1 MNADEILQEV
11 TSQVMICE
19 RCNLS
24 KTRKNAVPGTGP
36 SHAEILFIGEGPGH
50 NENERGLP
58 FVGAAGKFLTDMLS
72 AAGYD
77 RSAVYITNVVKC
89 RPPDNR
95 DPLPEE
101 LEACAGFLE
110 RQIEAINPV
119 IIVTLGRF
127 SMARYFSNVRI
138 SEIHGRPKWIDGRLI
153 IPMFHPAA
161 ALHQPPLRKTI
172 EQDFS
177 RLPHW
182 INKVKEK
189 LEKDAQAKTAFSD
202 EKGDHSERPTQLPL
216 FG

>member
-19 RCNLS
+19 RCNLC
-24 KTRKNAVPGTGP
+24 KTRKNAVPGKGP
-36 SHAEILFIGEGPGH
+36 STAEILFIGEGPGH
-50 NENERGLP
+50 NENESGLP

-72 AAGYD
+72 ATGYE
-77 RSAVYITNVVKC
+77 RSAVFITNVVKC

-101 LEACAGFLE
+101 LEACAGYLE
-110 RQIEAINPV
+110 RQIAAINPV

-127 SMARYFSNVRI
+127 SMARYFTNVRI

-189 LEKDAQAKTAFSD
+189 LEKDAQAKISPPVEPAEPSD
-202 EKGDHSERPTQLPL
+202 QAKQLSL

>member
-19 RCNLS
+19 RCNLC

-36 SHAEILFIGEGPGH
+36 SQAEILFIGEGPGH
-50 NENERGLP
+50 NENESGLP

-72 AAGYD
+72 AAGYE
-77 RSAVYITNVVKC
+77 RSAVFITNVVKC

-101 LEACAGFLE
+101 LEACAGYLE
-110 RQIEAINPV
+110 RQIAAINPV

-127 SMARYFSNVRI
+127 SMARYFTNVRI

-189 LEKDAQAKTAFSD
+189 LEKDAQAKISPPVEPAEPSD
-202 EKGDHSERPTQLPL
+202 QAKQLSL

>member
-19 RCNLS
+19 RCNLC

-36 SHAEILFIGEGPGH
+36 STAEILFIGEGPGH
-50 NENERGLP
+50 NENESGLP

-72 AAGYD
+72 AAGYE
-77 RSAVYITNVVKC
+77 RSAVFITNVVKC

-101 LEACAGFLE
+101 LEACAGYLE
-110 RQIEAINPV
+110 RQIAAINPV

-127 SMARYFSNVRI
+127 SMARYFTNVRI

-189 LEKDAQAKTAFSD
+189 LEKDAQAKISPPVEPAEPSD
-202 EKGDHSERPTQLPL
+202 QAKQLSL